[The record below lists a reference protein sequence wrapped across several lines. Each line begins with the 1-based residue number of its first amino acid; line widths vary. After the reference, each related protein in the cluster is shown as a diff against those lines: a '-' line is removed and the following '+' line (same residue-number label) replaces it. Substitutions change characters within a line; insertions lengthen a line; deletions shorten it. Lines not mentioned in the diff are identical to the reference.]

1 MARQAILTRP
11 NPPRLVAILDEAV
24 LRREVGGR
32 EVMVRQLRQ
41 LVDSATTLPNVT
53 VLVIPFTAG
62 AHAATEGPFAI
73 IEFGVE
79 PGAVLLEGKTADLFL
94 EEDDEIAAYQDTAS
108 RLQRSALGVDDSVAL
123 IEQML
128 REMA

>member
-1 MARQAILTRP
+1 MARQAILTKP
-11 NPPRLVAILDEAV
+11 DPPQLISILDEAV
-24 LRREVGGR
+24 LHREVGGR
-32 EVMVRQLRQ
+32 AVMARQLRQ
-41 LVDSATTLPNVT
+41 LIEAATTQSNVT

-62 AHAATEGPFAI
+62 AHAAVEGSFVI

-94 EEDDEIAAYQDTAS
+94 EEQDEIAAYQDTAG
-108 RLQRSALGVDDSVAL
+108 RLRRSALGADDSVAL

-128 REMA
+128 REMT